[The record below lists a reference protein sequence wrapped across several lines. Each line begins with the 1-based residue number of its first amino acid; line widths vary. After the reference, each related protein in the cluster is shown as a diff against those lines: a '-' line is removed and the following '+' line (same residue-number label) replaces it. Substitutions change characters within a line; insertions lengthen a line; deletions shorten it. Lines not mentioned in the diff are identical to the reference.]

1 MTKRTY
7 EAFCPIGCALDIVGE
22 RWTLLIVRELMLG
35 PRRYS
40 DLAEWLQG
48 IGTNLL
54 SNRLKDL
61 EQSGVVRRRTLP
73 PPAAATVY
81 ELTEVG
87 RGLIPVVISLAK
99 WGMAFLDEPAPDEIP
114 TRELVRGLAG
124 LGAIFEPELT
134 KDVHETYEFRVEG
147 ETYSVTIDGGHVHV
161 SRGDSP
167 DPDAVIVTDK
177 ATTIDLAMGR
187 LSSQEAEE
195 SGRFQVE
202 AQPAVKARVFQLVK
216 LVERL
221 QPDAAPAAAMSS
233 ST

>member
-7 EAFCPIGCALDIVGE
+7 EAFCPIGTALDFVGE

-54 SNRLKDL
+54 SSRLKDL
-61 EQSGVVRRRTLP
+61 EHCGVVRKRTLP

-81 ELTEVG
+81 ELTDVG

-99 WGMAFLDEPAPDEIP
+99 WGMNFLDEPSPDEIP
-114 TRELVRGLAG
+114 TRELVRGLSG
-124 LGAIFEPELT
+124 LGAIFEPEMM
-134 KDVHETYEFRVEG
+134 KDVHETYEFRLEG
-147 ETYSVTIDGGHVHV
+147 ETYSVTLDGGNVHV
-161 SRGDSP
+161 SSGPSLE
-167 DPDAVIVTDK
+167 PDAVVVTDK

-187 LSSQEAEE
+187 LSSQDAED
-195 SGRFQVE
+195 SGRFQVQAE
-202 AQPAVKARVFQLVK
+202 PDVKARVFQFLK

-221 QPDAAPAAAMSS
+221 RLESAPDLAMSS